1 MPVTSL
7 IPAPVTVRAAGWC
20 AACMTISTLSGS
32 RWLSV
37 MATDEA
43 SRTEG
48 MWFSVVMCAGMAGE
62 AEAYRPSSC
71 TLRSKICEDAGDPI
85 RGEEGIMRLG
95 DVGAI
100 DGFRVAELME
110 GSIGGC
116 IGAVVVILATG
127 ETFFAAVAVVV
138 TMTPPFLGSS
148 FFFPNPQNFRL
159 PVFGSCS

>member
-1 MPVTSL
+1 
-7 IPAPVTVRAAGWC
+7 
-20 AACMTISTLSGS
+20 
-32 RWLSV
+32 

-48 MWFSVVMCAGMAGE
+48 IWFSVVMCAGMAGE
-62 AEAYRPSSC
+62 AEAYKPSSC

-85 RGEEGIMRLG
+85 RGEEGMTRLG

-100 DGFRVAELME
+100 DGFQEAELME

-127 ETFFAAVAVVV
+127 ETFSAVVV
-138 TMTPPFLGSS
+138 VAMTPPFLGSS
-148 FFFPNPQNFRL
+148 FFFPKPQNFRL
-159 PVFGSCS
+159 PVFGS